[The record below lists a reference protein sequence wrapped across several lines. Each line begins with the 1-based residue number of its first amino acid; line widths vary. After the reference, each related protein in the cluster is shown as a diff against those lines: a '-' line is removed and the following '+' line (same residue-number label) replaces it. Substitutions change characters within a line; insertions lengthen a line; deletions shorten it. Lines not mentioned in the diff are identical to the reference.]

1 MPLSTEKERPLPVRR
16 KKKDLRARVND
27 ILRIDFG
34 AERLT
39 SYGGLELMI
48 RYLRKVRWTGQLRR
62 HLGKWVSGGDYGTAG
77 MCQAILGLLLVGGRR
92 LRHLAFLRGDPLMH
106 RFCALK
112 ELPSDRSVSRFL
124 KRFTPASEAA
134 LKRLNADVVA
144 RGVRRLDARTLT
156 IDVDGTVLSTGLKT
170 GGARRG
176 YNPHRRKVPS
186 YFPVTAYLA
195 DSGHF
200 LRLDNRPGNVHDGA
214 GAIDFLKTVFTQV
227 EDTLGRA
234 NRLRLRMDGAFFN
247 ERALDVLDENKA
259 SYAVKVPF
267 WQGLDLKG
275 QIARQRR
282 WRRVEE
288 GIDAFET
295 TVAVRKWKRAFR
307 VAVYRKKVMHPTRKN
322 YQLNL
327 FDPDDGTFEYSAVAT
342 NLSLGAR
349 ALWRF
354 MGGRGMHEKAIG
366 ELKSNLAFDT
376 IPTKDYQANSA
387 WQQFVLIT
395 HNLLANFQIETGLAQ
410 RHRTLKC
417 TARWALQS
425 ARTLRFEIF
434 NRAGRLVR
442 TGGRNRLR
450 LNYNEQVERR
460 CCDIAAALRSAA

>member
-1 MPLSTEKERPLPVRR
+1 MRR
-16 KKKDLRARVND
+16 KKKDLHARVNGN
-27 ILRIDFG
+27 LEIDFTS
-34 AERLT
+34 ERLT
-39 SYGGLELMI
+39 SHGGLELMI
-48 RYLRKVRWTGQLRR
+48 RYLRMIRWSDQLRR
-62 HLGKWVSGGDYGTAG
+62 RLGRWVSGGDYGTAG
-77 MCQAILGLLLVGGRR
+77 MCQAILGLLILGGRR
-92 LRHLAFLRGDPLMH
+92 LRHLSFLRGDPLMQ

-112 ELPSDRSVSRFL
+112 DLPSDRSASRFL
-124 KRFTPASEAA
+124 KRFTAPSEEA

-144 RGVRRLDARTLT
+144 RGVRQLRARTLT
-156 IDVDGTVLSTGLKT
+156 IDVDGTVLSTGLKA
-170 GGARRG
+170 GGAARG

-186 YFPVTAYLA
+186 YFPITAYLA

-214 GAIDFLKTVFTQV
+214 ASVDFLKSVFTQV
-227 EDTLGRA
+227 EDTLPRA

-247 ERALDVLDENKA
+247 ARVLDELDKHKA

-275 QIARQRR
+275 QIAGQRR

-288 GIDAFET
+288 GTDAFAT
-295 TVAVRKWKRAFR
+295 TVTVKKWKRTFR
-307 VAVYRKKVMHPTRKN
+307 AIVFRKKVMHPTRKN

-327 FDPDDGTFEYSAVAT
+327 FDPGDGTFEYSAVAT

-354 MGGRGMHEKAIG
+354 MGGRGLHEKAIG

-376 IPTKDYQANSA
+376 IPTKDYRANGA
-387 WQQFVLIT
+387 WQQFALLAC
-395 HNLLANFQIETGLAQ
+395 NLLANFQIETGLAQ
-410 RHRTLKC
+410 RNRTLKC

-425 ARTLRFEIF
+425 ARTLRFELF

-442 TGGRNRLR
+442 TGGKNTLR
-450 LNYNEQVERR
+450 LERNEQVESRFR
-460 CCDIAAALRSAA
+460 QINAYLRLAV